1 VQSTQSARAG
11 RAVSRR
17 LHSSTLQESQIECRE
32 HQDNS
37 DVYYQPRP
45 EVVPEEQDVHADHD
59 GYHREHIQD
68 GACLSSHRFVLQ
80 CGTAWSKSGGGLSAS
95 ACAFWHAAAVT
106 SSRRLVAAGSPL
118 EPQIG
123 FSRAVRAGPYVCVA
137 GTAPIAEGG
146 GTAAPGDVYAQS
158 VRCLDIAEQALQEA
172 GAVLADV
179 VRTRVMLTD
188 IRQWQQ
194 AARAHA
200 ERFAQVRPA
209 CTFVEVSRFVD
220 PQWLVEFEVDAI
232 VTD

>member
-1 VQSTQSARAG
+1 VPPDGPALLARRSGWA
-11 RAVSRR
+11 R
-17 LHSSTLQESQIECRE
+17 LGQ
-32 HQDNS
+32 
-37 DVYYQPRP
+37 
-45 EVVPEEQDVHADHD
+45 
-59 GYHREHIQD
+59 
-68 GACLSSHRFVLQ
+68 
-80 CGTAWSKSGGGLSAS
+80 
-95 ACAFWHAAAVT
+95 AAIVT
-106 SSRRLVAAGSPL
+106 YFRRLVTSGSYL

-146 GTAAPGDVYAQS
+146 GPAAPGDVYAQS

-172 GAVLADV
+172 GAALADV

-188 IRQWQQ
+188 IRQWRQ

-209 CTFVEVSRFVD
+209 TTFVEVSRFVD

-232 VTD
+232 VPD